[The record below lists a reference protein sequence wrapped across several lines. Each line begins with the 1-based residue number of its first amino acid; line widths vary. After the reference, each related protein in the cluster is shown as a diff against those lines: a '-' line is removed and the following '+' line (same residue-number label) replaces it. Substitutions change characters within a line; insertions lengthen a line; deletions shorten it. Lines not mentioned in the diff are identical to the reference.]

1 MTTDYPESDLTD
13 KIIAA
18 AIEVHSELGCAF
30 SEPVYQVAL
39 AHEFSLRG
47 LAFQREKSVKVQ
59 YKGIVAGE
67 YRLDFL
73 VDERVIVELKAVEQ
87 LSDIHTA
94 QVICYLEK
102 PLRLSASLRAATGKK
117 VGLLLNFARPRLKD
131 GGIKRVVL

>member
-18 AIEVHSELGCAF
+18 ALEVHTTLGCAF

-39 AHEFSLRG
+39 AHEFALR
-47 LAFQREKSVKVQ
+47 AIPFQREKSVKVQ

-73 VDERVIVELKAVEQ
+73 VDDRVIVELKAVEQ
-87 LSDIHTA
+87 FSEIHTA
-94 QVICYLEK
+94 QVICYL
-102 PLRLSASLRAATGKK
+102 AATGKK
-117 VGLLLNFARPRLKD
+117 VGLLLNFARQRLKD
-131 GGIKRVVL
+131 SGIKRVVL